1 MIEILT
7 MTAWEKGCSSGTFK
21 GDENIFLDLGNG
33 YIVVLPKST
42 KPQIKV
48 SLCILLYVKYTST
61 FKKEKVKKVHLKFQI
76 RWPRRAS
83 CKGDICV
90 KTCRGKKKR
99 QAMGYLMEKPLGRRN
114 NRFKPF
120 SGNTTEIFEKQ
131 GGQCSCSRMNRRKIR
146 QITRESDRKVS
157 GGSQ

>member
-90 KTCRGKKKR
+90 KTCREKKKGKLWDISWKSL
-99 QAMGYLMEKPLGRRN
+99 QVEGTTGLSPSVGTQLKFLRN
-114 NRFKPF
+114 
-120 SGNTTEIFEKQ
+120 
-131 GGQCSCSRMNRRKIR
+131 
-146 QITRESDRKVS
+146 REVNVAAVE
-157 GGSQ
+157 